1 MTDNNTVYNGFCAI
15 HPDGRRVL
23 YTIQRRT
30 FNRRPYALYID
41 GSQTGAMNTYIKRGA
56 LVNAVRELALT
67 ININRPEFVIE
78 DIYGAEI
85 VRS

>member
-1 MTDNNTVYNGFCAI
+1 MTDNTMYNGFCAV
-15 HPDGRRVL
+15 HPDGRRVW

-41 GSQTGAMNTYIKRGA
+41 GSQSGAMNTYIKRGT
-56 LVNAVRELALT
+56 LVNAVQRLALT
-67 ININRPEFVIE
+67 ININRPELVIE
-78 DIYGAEI
+78 DLHGAEI